1 MDPQPARPT
10 VRSYRQ
16 QRQMQATGA
25 EEAASPTAPATAPAS
40 APGADAAAPAGTT
53 GGNRGGSVALQR
65 DFDLVAGYGSRRNQ
79 SGTAPAAGQ
88 EMGMGIRNQYR
99 QPRS

>member
-25 EEAASPTAPATAPAS
+25 EEA
-40 APGADAAAPAGTT
+40 GARRPPRRRVHQVRMPQHLLVPLAEIGEAHWPFKET
-53 GGNRGGSVALQR
+53 R
-65 DFDLVAGYGSRRNQ
+65 FDLVAGYGSRRNQ